1 MWPIDR
7 PPQWVDRW
15 DENGAM
21 AYDRQWI
28 IDLLQRLGYAKEADA
43 AAQALPDQVSAD
55 ELKKFG
61 DQYGIS
67 HDELISRMGGS
78 P

>member
-1 MWPIDR
+1 
-7 PPQWVDRW
+7 
-15 DENGAM
+15 M

-28 IDLLQRLGYAKEADA
+28 IDLLQRLGYTKEADA

-55 ELKKFG
+55 ELRKFG
-61 DQYGIS
+61 DQHGIS